1 MKIMNTY
8 NIKERGCV
16 FFHAT
21 AENEEQVRELA
32 AQAGYNIEG
41 MDIELERMNVRDEL
55 GREYTAKIED
65 ALV

>member
-1 MKIMNTY
+1 MNTY
-8 NIKERGCV
+8 NVEEKGCV
-16 FFHAT
+16 LFHAI
-21 AENEEQVRELA
+21 AESEEQVRELA
-32 AQAGYNIEG
+32 AQAGYDIEG

>member
-1 MKIMNTY
+1 MNTY
-8 NIKERGCV
+8 NVEEQGCV
-16 FFHAT
+16 FFHAI
-21 AENEEQVRELA
+21 AESEDQVRELA
-32 AQAGYNIEG
+32 AQAGYDIEG

>member
-1 MKIMNTY
+1 MNTY
-8 NIKERGCV
+8 NVEEKGCV
-16 FFHAT
+16 FFHAI
-21 AENEEQVRELA
+21 AESEEQVRELA
-32 AQAGYNIEG
+32 AQAGYDIEG

>member
-1 MKIMNTY
+1 MNTY
-8 NIKERGCV
+8 NVEEKGCV
-16 FFHAT
+16 FFHT
-21 AENEEQVRELA
+21 IAENEEQVRELA
-32 AQAGYNIEG
+32 AQAGYDIEG

>member
-8 NIKERGCV
+8 NIEEKGCV
-16 FFHAT
+16 FFHAI
-21 AENEEQVRELA
+21 AESEEQVRELA
-32 AQAGYNIEG
+32 AQAGYDIEG

-55 GREYTAKIED
+55 GKEYTAKIED

>member
-1 MKIMNTY
+1 MNTY
-8 NIKERGCV
+8 NVEEKGCV
-16 FFHAT
+16 FFHAI
-21 AENEEQVRELA
+21 AESEEQVRELA